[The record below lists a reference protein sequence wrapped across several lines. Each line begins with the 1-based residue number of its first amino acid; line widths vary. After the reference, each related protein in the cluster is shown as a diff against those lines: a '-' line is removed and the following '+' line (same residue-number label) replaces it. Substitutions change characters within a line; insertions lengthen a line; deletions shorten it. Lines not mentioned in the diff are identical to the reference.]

1 MGLAASQVRFLT
13 LTVRKG
19 NLEENLAVESLRKQ
33 SLTREMSELSREY
46 YSRLQGKN
54 ISFYA
59 NNQFNKINYT
69 YLMGPGKNTS
79 LIDNNSPLIKDNP
92 SMILTDYRG
101 QVVLSDTYA
110 DAITSVLG
118 NSIMDS
124 NGAGGTFSTDKIAEI
139 LSHII
144 AVSNKEDIQT
154 IIDGGLVYTSAEGT
168 VYNTLSGNQ
177 TGSTTMDTT
186 NKTTDKYRQLV
197 SFYYP
202 IFLAAA
208 NNGWTTEYNQQMS
221 YNDNY
226 ISDALVSGTFQLAN
240 VNEDGSY
247 DEGCSLNYF
256 ITAGLIES
264 NTSSNIREELTAW
277 FKAEESRITEK
288 ETIADT
294 TISDISAELEAVKT
308 EMQSIKTL
316 IDDAISSVFNWG
328 SG

>member
-1 MGLAASQVRFLT
+1 MGLAASQARFLT

-33 SLTREMSELSREY
+33 SLTREMSELSKEY

-54 ISFYA
+54 LSFYA
-59 NNQFNKINYT
+59 NNQYHKLNYS
-69 YLMGPGKNTS
+69 YLMGNKNLEAIKTK
-79 LIDNNSPLIKDNP
+79 SPLIKDNP
-92 SMILTDYRG
+92 SMILTDYKG
-101 QVVLSDTYA
+101 QVVLSDEYA
-110 DAITSVLG
+110 NAITSVLG
-118 NSIMDS
+118 NSIMDN

-144 AVSNKEDIQT
+144 PGQSKDNIQT
-154 IIDGGLVYTSAEGT
+154 IIDGGLVYNSANGT
-168 VYNTLSGNQ
+168 VYNTLTGDQ

-186 NKTTDKYRQLV
+186 NETTNIYQQLV

-202 IFLAAA
+202 IFVAAA
-208 NNGWTTEYNQQMS
+208 TNGWTTEYNQQMAN
-221 YNDNY
+221 NDNY

-264 NTSSNIREELTAW
+264 NTSSDIRTELTAW
-277 FKAEESRITEK
+277 FEAEKSRITEK
-288 ETIADT
+288 ETVADT

>member
-1 MGLAASQVRFLT
+1 MGLAASQARFMT

-33 SLTREMSELSREY
+33 SLTREMSDLQREY

-54 ISFYA
+54 LSFYA

-69 YLMGPGKNTS
+69 YLMGPGSNFS
-79 LIDNNSPLIKDNP
+79 LITQNSPLIKDNP
-92 SMILTDYRG
+92 SMILTDYKG
-101 QVVLSDTYA
+101 QVVLSDEYA
-110 DAITSVLG
+110 NAIISVLG

-144 AVSNKEDIQT
+144 IGHSKDDIQT
-154 IIDGGLVYTSAEGT
+154 IIDGGLVYTSANGT

-186 NKTTDKYRQLV
+186 NKTTDMYRQLV

-202 IFLAAA
+202 IFVAAA
-208 NNGWTTEYNQQMS
+208 TNGWTTEYNQQMAN
-221 YNDNY
+221 NDNY
-226 ISDALVSGTFQLAN
+226 ISDAIVSGTFQLAN

-264 NTSSNIREELTAW
+264 NSSSGIREELTAW
-277 FKAEESRITEK
+277 FEAKKGEITEK
-288 ETIADT
+288 ETVADA